1 MNGWTPERRARQSQA
16 IRRWRPWDRST
27 GPRTPQGKAQAA
39 QNAYKGGRWR
49 VEREVMKELRQA
61 LREQRGAL
69 PRVDV
74 SRPCIPGQHSAAWS
88 DAEGCAGVERLE
100 CFSIG
105 DELHP

>member
-1 MNGWTPERRARQSQA
+1 MNGWTLERRARQSQA

-27 GPRTPQGKAQAA
+27 GPRTPEGKARSAR
-39 QNAYKGGRWR
+39 NAFTGGRWR

-69 PRVDV
+69 QRVDV
-74 SRPCIPGQHSAAWS
+74 SRPYIPGQHRTTWS
-88 DAEGCAGVERLE
+88 DGADCAGVERLE